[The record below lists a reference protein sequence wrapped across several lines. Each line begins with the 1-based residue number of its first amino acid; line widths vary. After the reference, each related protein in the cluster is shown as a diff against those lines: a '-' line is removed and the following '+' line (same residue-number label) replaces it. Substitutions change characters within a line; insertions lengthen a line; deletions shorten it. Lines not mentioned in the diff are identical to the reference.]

1 MSELTITHN
10 GVAQTAKAGFNQ
22 NKGTV
27 KRVTVTSSA
36 SAFTG
41 GDVMCLSTEIPN
53 ATRIKGG
60 LSKLIAI
67 TVLDL
72 SGTIDNTA
80 GTMDIIFSENQAN
93 YIGAISP
100 SSSGGPTISDA
111 NIKAS
116 NPLGALT
123 ILDTQMD
130 IPIGGTA
137 SITMTGMTD
146 DNQERMPFLLQSA
159 STSTSVYFSLIARDA
174 VDLNAAD
181 DLTFIFHIEY
191 LD

>member
-10 GVAQTAKAGFNQ
+10 GAAQTAKAGFNQ
-22 NKGTV
+22 KKGTV
-27 KRVTVTSSA
+27 ERVTVTSSA
-36 SAFTG
+36 SAFTS

-72 SGTIDNTA
+72 SGTIDNT
-80 GTMDIIFSENQAN
+80 
-93 YIGAISP
+93 
-100 SSSGGPTISDA
+100 DA